1 MQIGKEKRFWRSGN
15 RRGFSFLEIMM
26 VVMIIG
32 ILVAVV
38 GPKILNKVGFARD
51 RATRLQM
58 GNIKTA
64 LGEYEMTVGTLPTT
78 DQGLDALVHR
88 PSDVSEDLWGKRKMD
103 DLPLDGWGEPFL
115 YRCPGEGE
123 REYDLISKGKDRKE
137 GTEDDIS
144 AFKDDDGSRR

>member
-1 MQIGKEKRFWRSGN
+1 MRCSGRKRFFRQQGQF
-15 RRGFSFLEIMM
+15 GFSFLEIMM

-38 GPKILNKVGFARD
+38 GPKILGKTDKARVQ
-51 RATRLQM
+51 ATKLQLK
-58 GNIKTA
+58 NIQTS
-64 LGEYEMTVGTLPTT
+64 LNDFEMTVGSLPTT

-88 PSDVSEDLWGKRKMD
+88 PSDIPEDQWERKMD
-103 DLPLDGWGEPFL
+103 EMPKDAWNESFV

-123 REYDLISKGKDRKE
+123 REYDLFSKGKDKKE

-144 AFKDDDGSRR
+144 AFKDDETKK

>member
-1 MQIGKEKRFWRSGN
+1 MQIGKEKRFGRSGN

-38 GPKILNKVGFARD
+38 GPKILGKTDKARNQ
-51 RATRLQM
+51 ATRQQLS
-58 GNIKTA
+58 NLRTA
-64 LGEYEMTVGTLPTT
+64 LNDYEMTNGSLPTT

-88 PSDVSEDLWGKRKMD
+88 PSDVAEDQWEQKMEDLPRD
-103 DLPLDGWGEPFL
+103 AWGEAFV

-123 REYDLISKGKDRKE
+123 HEYDLFSKGKDRKE
-137 GTEDDIS
+137 STEDDIN
-144 AFKDDDGSRR
+144 AFKDDNGSRK

>member
-1 MQIGKEKRFWRSGN
+1 MQIGKEKRLGRSGN

-38 GPKILNKVGFARD
+38 GPKMLGRVGTAQERT
-51 RATRLQM
+51 ARLQLK
-58 GNIKTA
+58 NIRTA
-64 LGEYEMTVGTLPTT
+64 LNDYEMTIGVLPTT

-88 PSDVSEDLWGKRKMD
+88 PSDVAENLWEQKMD
-103 DLPLDGWGEPFL
+103 ELPQDAWNEPFI

-144 AFKDDDGSRR
+144 AFKDDDGNRK